1 MITIHPIMIQTQTIP
16 TMIKTQAMQTIMR
29 TKQATQPIQTI
40 QQLIKQIQAM
50 MIAMIN
56 PLILYFQIL
65 L

>member
-1 MITIHPIMIQTQTIP
+1 MIQTQTIP

-40 QQLIKQIQAM
+40 QQLIKQIQEM